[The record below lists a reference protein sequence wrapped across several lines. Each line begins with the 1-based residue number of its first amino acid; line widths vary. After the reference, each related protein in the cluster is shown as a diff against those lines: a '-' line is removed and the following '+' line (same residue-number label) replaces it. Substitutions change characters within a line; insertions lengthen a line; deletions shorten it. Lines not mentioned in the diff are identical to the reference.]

1 MPWSTPGHFPRPPN
15 DGWLT
20 GILMS
25 YNRFISIRS
34 SMKTSQVLFLSLL
47 LLLLPLCSSATLFRI
62 NNVTGTANGANGIYS
77 DPRDA
82 EDVAIDGDTLLFEGS
97 VNDYNV
103 TLQVDHRL
111 VIMGPGYFQDENPN
125 TNAQSARIGRIYLY
139 RASGGDANSGA
150 AGTIIQGLDLADLSS
165 GRIDV
170 AVNDVIIRKN
180 RLEEVYV
187 YWSSSIPNQVHNL
200 IISQNYFVKNG
211 TQSHI
216 DISSSSSVFQDVLVS
231 NNIFEGVVSI
241 PDNSKVDFVH
251 NLFADPLVTIQNL
264 EGVIRNNV
272 FLSNNPSYAIS
283 ADSIT
288 HNISLGS
295 GLPSGNGNISNG
307 NSQNLFL
314 MVPATNGSDGQYQ
327 LKTTSAAQGAGY
339 DGSDIGPY
347 GGILSYVTYGYGEIP
362 IILSFEVKTVI
373 NPGELLPVS
382 VKATSGN

>member
-1 MPWSTPGHFPRPPN
+1 
-15 DGWLT
+15 
-20 GILMS
+20 
-25 YNRFISIRS
+25 
-34 SMKTSQVLFLSLL
+34 MKTSQVLFLSLL